1 MTDQRTTGA
10 TEPGAEV
17 LPEGTTTE
25 DAVGVRRGMFGAAG
39 SGDTS
44 GYGGMVA
51 PIVYPGSAQRPYGGW
66 FDEVADAL
74 VERLEATELEQ
85 AIERVVIHRG
95 EITFHVRRE
104 DLPFVAQMLRD
115 EEALRFELCA
125 GVSGVHY
132 PDDTGREL
140 HAVYHLLS
148 MTHNRR
154 VRLEV
159 AAPDAD
165 PHIPSLVEHLPHQ
178 RLARARDVG
187 HVRHRLRR
195 SPGAHPHP
203 DAGRLARSPAAQG
216 LPTGW
221 HPRGVQGRLDP
232 AARRAEVLLM
242 TTTNDM
248 YAGSSETSDG
258 KVFTVT
264 GQDWDSITQG
274 LAEEAEE
281 RVVVNMG
288 PQHPSTHGVL
298 RLILELEGET
308 VTEARCGIG
317 YLHTG
322 IEKNM
327 EYRTWVQGTTFCTR
341 MDYLAPF
348 FNEATYALGVERL
361 LDIEDDIP
369 EKAQVMRVLLMEL
382 NRISSHLVCIATGG
396 MEIGAL
402 TVMTIGFRERELV
415 LDLFELITG
424 LRMNHAFIRPGG
436 VAQDLPPGALD
447 EIRDFVAL
455 MKKRL
460 PEYAALCNAN
470 PIFKARL
477 VDIGHLDLSGCLA
490 LGLTG
495 PPLRSAGYP
504 WDLRKTQPYCGYE
517 TYDFEVQTWDTCDSY
532 GRFRVRLA
540 EMSESLKIVEQAAE
554 RLAGL
559 EGAPVM
565 VADKKIAWPS
575 QLSIGSDGMGNSLD
589 HIRHIMGESME
600 ALIHHF
606 KLVTEG
612 FRVPAGQAYVP
623 VESPRGELG
632 AHVVSDGGTRP
643 FRAHFRDPSFTNL
656 QATSV
661 MSEGGM
667 VADIIV
673 AIASIDPV
681 MGGVD
686 R

>member
-1 MTDQRTTGA
+1 MSTSDVTDQ
-10 TEPGAEV
+10 
-17 LPEGTTTE
+17 
-25 DAVGVRRGMFGAAG
+25 
-39 SGDTS
+39 
-44 GYGGMVA
+44 
-51 PIVYPGSAQRPYGGW
+51 
-66 FDEVADAL
+66 
-74 VERLEATELEQ
+74 
-85 AIERVVIHRG
+85 
-95 EITFHVRRE
+95 
-104 DLPFVAQMLRD
+104 
-115 EEALRFELCA
+115 
-125 GVSGVHY
+125 
-132 PDDTGREL
+132 
-140 HAVYHLLS
+140 
-148 MTHNRR
+148 
-154 VRLEV
+154 
-159 AAPDAD
+159 
-165 PHIPSLVEHLPHQ
+165 
-178 RLARARDVG
+178 
-187 HVRHRLRR
+187 
-195 SPGAHPHP
+195 
-203 DAGRLARSPAAQG
+203 
-216 LPTGW
+216 
-221 HPRGVQGRLDP
+221 
-232 AARRAEVLLM
+232 
-242 TTTNDM
+242 DM
-248 YAGSSETSDG
+248 YAGPGAETSEG
-258 KVFTVT
+258 RVFTVT

-274 LAEEAEE
+274 LADSMGDEVADE
-281 RVVVNMG
+281 RIVVNMG

-298 RLILELEGET
+298 RLILEIEGET

-327 EYRTWVQGTTFCTR
+327 EYRSWVQGVTFCTR
-341 MDYLAPF
+341 MDYLSPF
-348 FNEATYALGVERL
+348 YNEMTYTLGVEKL
-361 LDIEDDIP
+361 LGITDSDSDGIP

-436 VAQDLPPGALD
+436 VAQDLPRGALD
-447 EIRDFVAL
+447 QIKDFVAL

-470 PIFKARL
+470 PIFKGRL
-477 VDIGHLDLSGCLA
+477 EGVGHLDLEGCLA

-495 PPLRSAGYP
+495 PVLRSTGYA
-504 WDLRKTQPYCGYE
+504 WDLRKTQPYSGYE
-517 TYDFEVQTWDTCDSY
+517 DYEFDVQTWDTCDAY
-532 GRFRVRLA
+532 GRFRIRLN
-540 EMSESLKIVEQAAE
+540 EMWESLRIVEQAAA
-554 RLAGL
+554 RLGQL

-575 QLSIGSDGMGNSLD
+575 QLAIGSDGMGNSLD

-661 MSEGGM
+661 MSEGGQ
-667 VADIIV
+667 VADVIV